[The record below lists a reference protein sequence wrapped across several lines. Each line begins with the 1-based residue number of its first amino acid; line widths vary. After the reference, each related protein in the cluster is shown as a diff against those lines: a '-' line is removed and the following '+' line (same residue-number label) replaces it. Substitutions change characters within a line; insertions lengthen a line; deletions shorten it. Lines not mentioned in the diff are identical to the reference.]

1 MRRIASAS
9 NSSMYAKTG
18 YVNPG
23 TGLGA
28 HVRSSLENMD
38 VPSEL
43 DFEGRLYRQRVEV
56 AHDSRATTVLAIVN
70 DSANSAGR

>member
-9 NSSMYAKTG
+9 SSSMYAKTG

-56 AHDSRATTVLAIVN
+56 AHESRATVLAIVK
-70 DSANSAGR
+70 DSANSAGW

>member
-1 MRRIASAS
+1 
-9 NSSMYAKTG
+9 MYAKTG

-56 AHDSRATTVLAIVN
+56 AHESRATVLAIVK
-70 DSANSAGR
+70 DSANSAGW